1 MGWTGVPVYGEDLAS
16 LIEANKK
23 LIAKIESGKY
33 DNETLKELSAVNTLI
48 IEKCEL

>member
-1 MGWTGVPVYGEDLAS
+1 MGWTAVPFYGEDIAS

-23 LIAKIESGKY
+23 IIAKIESGKY
-33 DNETLKELSAVNTLI
+33 DNETLKELSAVNSLI